1 MGSLKPSNDP
11 ITIGQVELLARQKL
25 PSQVYD
31 YYASGA
37 DDQRVKDSN
46 TADFDE
52 VLRDVSCVDTSVN
65 ILGHR
70 YSLPIG
76 IAPSAMQRLAS
87 PGGEKDVAKAASSMG
102 LNLTLS
108 SNSTTSLED
117 VIKTLHESNGLKSGP
132 RFWFQIYLP
141 SNLKL
146 SIPLIRRA
154 EAAGYQALVLTV
166 DSPVLGSRINERQTP
181 LVLPK
186 GIELVNIAKSHGP
199 SPGKPSFNRI
209 LADARTKQQYDEGL
223 REAEGKANNASLTW
237 DSTIK
242 FLRQTT
248 NMKIILKGIM
258 APEDAELAIKH
269 GVDAIIVSN
278 HGGRQL
284 DCVPST
290 IKALPEIAAAVKGK
304 VPIIFDGGIR
314 HGSDILKALA
324 LGADFVLVGR
334 PILWGLAFKGTEGV
348 QTVMNIL
355 ERELSRTMALAG
367 TAKIQDI
374 DASFLRR
381 SVEGRLSKI

>member
-1 MGSLKPSNDP
+1 MKLLKDP
-11 ITIGQVELLARQKL
+11 ITVEQVELLARQKL

-37 DDQRVKDSN
+37 DGQRVKDSN
-46 TADFDE
+46 TADFDDLYILPR

-65 ILGHR
+65 ILGHT
-70 YSLPIG
+70 YPLPIG

-87 PGGEKDVAKAASSMG
+87 PGGELDVTRAVSLMG
-102 LNLTLS
+102 LNITLS

-117 VIKTLHESNGLKSGP
+117 VIGTLHESTGP
-132 RFWFQIYLP
+132 
-141 SNLKL
+141 K
-146 SIPLIRRA
+146 A
-154 EAAGYQALVLTV
+154 AAGYQALALTV
-166 DSPVLGSRINERQTP
+166 DTPVLGSRLNERQTP

-186 GIELVNIAKSHGP
+186 GIELVNIAKSHKS

-209 LADARTKQQYDEGL
+209 LADARTKQQYN
-223 REAEGKANNASLTW
+223 EAIRQADGKANNASLTW
-237 DSTIK
+237 DSTIQ

-269 GVDAIIVSN
+269 GVEAIIVSN

-290 IKALPEIAAAVKGK
+290 IKALPEIAAAVKQK
-304 VPIIFDGGIR
+304 IPIIFDGGIR
-314 HGSDILKALA
+314 HGSDFFKALA

-381 SVEGRLSKI
+381 TVEGRLSKI